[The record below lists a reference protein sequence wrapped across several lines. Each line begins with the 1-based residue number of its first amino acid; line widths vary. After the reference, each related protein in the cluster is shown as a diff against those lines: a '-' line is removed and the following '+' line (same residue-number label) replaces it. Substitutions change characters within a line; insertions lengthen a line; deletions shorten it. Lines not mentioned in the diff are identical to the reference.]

1 MARTTKEN
9 PQLRNYLLSYNIK
22 SFIDFGDLLIFD
34 GALSY
39 PCIITI
45 RKQDPLGEIL
55 YCDVRLRDFIPLEEY
70 IKQNGT
76 IIKYSLLS
84 SEGWNFRTVDYNN
97 VIAKIRNSGVAL
109 GKIASGKFYRGVT
122 TGFNKAFI
130 ISEEKRNELIEK
142 DQNSAELIYPY
153 LAGEEIKRYR
163 IDWGKK
169 YIIFTRRG
177 VDISRYTAIYEHLN
191 KFREDLTPRNMNDE
205 EPPKEDIEAEPI
217 RGRKPGNYNWF
228 EIQDST
234 DYWNLFLSERIIY
247 PHFNQYSNF
256 TLSPGGFFLGNKAY
270 VIDNND
276 KFILGIL
283 NSKVMN
289 FYLKESCPY
298 VQDKYYEYL
307 SQHVEKFPITT
318 NNKFEKEIVNRVQ
331 YINTAYKNMQ
341 EIKDKIRDL
350 ILLNLK
356 ADISEVLKN
365 PNPLIFADF
374 LNELKKQKKHLSLKD
389 QEQWRTYLAE
399 NAQIINKL
407 LGEIKSKDNEIDRY
421 VFAS

>member
-1 MARTTKEN
+1 VYAQK
-9 PQLRNYLLSYNIK
+9 LRNYLLTFDIK
-22 SFIDFGDLLIFD
+22 SFIDFGDLPIFD
-34 GALSY
+34 GVLSY

-45 RKQDPLGEIL
+45 RKQDPLREFL
-55 YCDVRLRDFIPLEEY
+55 YCDVRIRDFMPLEEY
-70 IKQNGT
+70 IKRNGT
-76 IIKYSLLS
+76 NIKYSLLS

-97 VIAKIRNSGVAL
+97 IIAKIRTSGIAL
-109 GKIASGKFYRGVT
+109 GKIVNGKFYRGVT

-130 ISEEKRNELIEK
+130 ISEEKRRELVEK

-163 IDWGKK
+163 IEWEKR

-177 VDISRYTAIYEHLN
+177 IDISRYTAIYEHLK
-191 KFREDLTPRNMNDE
+191 KFQDDLTPRNLND
-205 EPPKEDIEAEPI
+205 KESSKRDTEAEPV
-217 RGRKPGNYNWF
+217 RGRKPGNYKWF

-276 KFILGIL
+276 KFILGVL

-289 FYLKESCPY
+289 FYLGDSCPY

-307 SQHVEKFPITT
+307 SEHVEKFPITI
-318 NNKFEKEIVNRVQ
+318 NRRFEKEIVDRVK
-331 YINTAYKNMQ
+331 YIDTAYKNIQ
-341 EIKDKIRDL
+341 EIKDKIKDL
-350 ILLNLK
+350 ILINLK
-356 ADISEVLKN
+356 VDTSNLLKN
-365 PNPLIFADF
+365 SNLLMFPDF
-374 LNELKKQKKHLSLKD
+374 LSELKKQKNIFL
-389 QEQWRTYLAE
+389 
-399 NAQIINKL
+399 
-407 LGEIKSKDNEIDRY
+407 
-421 VFAS
+421 